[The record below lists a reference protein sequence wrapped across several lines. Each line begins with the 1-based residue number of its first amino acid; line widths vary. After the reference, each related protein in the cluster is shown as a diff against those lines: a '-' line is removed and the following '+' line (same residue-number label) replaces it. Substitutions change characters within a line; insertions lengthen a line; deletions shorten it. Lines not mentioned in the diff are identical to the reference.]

1 MSDRLTLR
9 NPRPPNVLWVFG
21 DQHRAHA
28 TSYRG
33 DPNVFTPNIDNLVRE
48 GMRFDGAVAGAPW
61 CTPFRA
67 ALLTGRYPHQT
78 GAVRTPSS
86 LPPEIPTVAHA
97 FEAAGYHTAYVG
109 KWHLDGGNF
118 PTHHVPPERRGGFRY
133 WMGYENNNNQHE
145 CYVYGTDGEAPLR
158 LPGYETD
165 ALSDLLI
172 THLRRHVGAAE
183 KDRQRDRVVRQA
195 GSGVDAAGRRAAT
208 APGNAGATGSSSST
222 PADGADRSAGAG
234 GGLTPATAG
243 PEYRPFFAVLSVQ
256 PPHGPN
262 VTPTN
267 PPYGARRI
275 HPAAIELRRNVPVA
289 AGVEQRARFD
299 LAGYYAMIENL
310 DYNIGRIRTALTEMG
325 VDRDTYVVFFSDHG
339 DMMGSHGQFGKS
351 TPWEEAIR
359 VPFIVHRAGGDYNM
373 RVGSSDAP
381 LNHVD
386 IAPTSLG
393 LCGIDAPEGMVGHD
407 YSAHCI
413 RSDAPEYRGDP
424 SPEAEPQSAYLQQI
438 PPKLHRHT
446 TSQPWRGVVTRD
458 GWKYACTR
466 GADWMLFDTA
476 NDPYEQANYVFDAAF
491 QEQKER
497 CHRLLAEWIEST
509 GDRFPLPDVALP
521 ST

>member
-9 NPRPPNVLWVFG
+9 TPRPPNVLWVFG

-33 DPNVFTPNIDNLVRE
+33 DPNVFTPNLDNLARE
-48 GMRFDGAVAGAPW
+48 GMRFDCAVAGAPW

-78 GAVRTPSS
+78 GVVRTPSP
-86 LPPEIPTVAHA
+86 LPPKIPTVAHA
-97 FEAAGYHTAYVG
+97 FEGAGYHTAYVG

-118 PTHHVPPERRGGFRY
+118 PTHYVPPERRGGFRY

-145 CYVYGTDGEAPLR
+145 CYVYGTDSEDPQR

-172 THLRRHVGAAE
+172 EHLRGHVGATDNE
-183 KDRQRDRVVRQA
+183 
-195 GSGVDAAGRRAAT
+195 S
-208 APGNAGATGSSSST
+208 
-222 PADGADRSAGAG
+222 AG

-243 PEYRPFFAVLSVQ
+243 PDYRPFFAVLSVQ

-267 PPYGARRI
+267 PGYGARRI
-275 HPAAIELRRNVPVA
+275 HPADLELRRNVPLIPDL
-289 AGVEQRARFD
+289 ERRARFD

-310 DYNIGRIRTALTEMG
+310 DYNIGRIRTALTGMG

-359 VPFIVHRAGGDYNM
+359 VPFIVHRAGGDYHM
-373 RVGSSDAP
+373 RVGNSDAP

-393 LCGIDAPEGMVGHD
+393 LCGIAAPEGMVGYD
-407 YSAHCI
+407 YSANCI
-413 RSDAPEYRGDP
+413 RPDAPEYRGP
-424 SPEAEPQSAYLQQI
+424 PQPEAEPQSAYLQQI
-438 PPKLHRHT
+438 PPKPHART

-458 GWKYACTR
+458 GWKYACTA
-466 GADWMLFDTA
+466 GSDWMLFDTA
-476 NDPYEQANYVFDAAF
+476 NDPYEQANYVFDASC
-491 QEQKER
+491 QTQKER

-521 ST
+521 

>member
-9 NPRPPNVLWVFG
+9 TPRLPNVLWVFG

-33 DPNVFTPNIDNLVRE
+33 DPNVFTPNIDNLARE

-78 GAVRTPSS
+78 GAVRTPSP

-97 FEAAGYHTAYVG
+97 FEGAGYHTAYVG

-118 PTHHVPPERRGGFRY
+118 PTHYVPPKRRGGFRY

-145 CYVYGTDGEAPLR
+145 CYVYGTDSEQPQR

-172 THLRRHVGAAE
+172 AHLRRHVGAA
-183 KDRQRDRVVRQA
+183 
-195 GSGVDAAGRRAAT
+195 
-208 APGNAGATGSSSST
+208 GNGEGA
-222 PADGADRSAGAG
+222 

-243 PEYRPFFAVLSVQ
+243 PEYTPFFAVLSVQ

-275 HPAAIELRRNVPVA
+275 HPAAIELRRNVPVTSS
-289 AGVEQRARFD
+289 VERRARFD

-359 VPFIVHRAGGDYNM
+359 VPFIVHRAGGDYHM
-373 RVGSSDAP
+373 RTGSCVAP
-381 LNHVD
+381 INHVD
-386 IAPTSLG
+386 VAPTSLG
-393 LCGIDAPEGMVGHD
+393 LCGIAAPEGMVGYD

-413 RSDAPEYRGDP
+413 RADAPEYRGNP
-424 SPEAEPQSAYLQQI
+424 QPAAEPQSAYLQQI
-438 PPKLHRHT
+438 PPKLHART

-458 GWKYACTR
+458 GWKYTCTP
-466 GADWMLFDTA
+466 GSDWMLFDTA
-476 NDPYEQANYVFDAAF
+476 NDPYEQANYVFDAAC

-497 CHRLLAEWIEST
+497 CHRLLSDWITST
-509 GDRFPLPDVALP
+509 GDRFPLPDVSLP
-521 ST
+521 PT

>member
-9 NPRPPNVLWVFG
+9 TPRPPNVLWVFG

-33 DPNVFTPNIDNLVRE
+33 DRNVFTPNIDNLARE
-48 GMRFDGAVAGAPW
+48 GMRFDAAVAGAPW
-61 CTPFRA
+61 CTPFRG

-78 GAVRTPSS
+78 GVTRTPSP
-86 LPPEIPTVAHA
+86 LPPDIPTVAHA
-97 FEAAGYHTAYVG
+97 FDAAGYHTAYVG
-109 KWHLDGGNF
+109 KWHLDGNNW

-145 CYVYGTDGEAPLR
+145 CYVHGTDAEAPQR

-172 THLRRHVGAAE
+172 EHLRRHVGAAGTSPE
-183 KDRQRDRVVRQA
+183 
-195 GSGVDAAGRRAAT
+195 AAGRSTGTAGNRIAA
-208 APGNAGATGSSSST
+208 
-222 PADGADRSAGAG
+222 PARSAGETGCSSSASAG
-234 GGLTPATAG
+234 GVARGAGAIEGLTPATSG
-243 PEYRPFFAVLSVQ
+243 PEYQPFFAVLSVQ

-267 PPYGARRI
+267 PASGARRI
-275 HPAAIELRRNVPVA
+275 HPADLELRRNVPLTP
-289 AGVEQRARFD
+289 GVEQRARFD

-310 DYNIGRIRTALTEMG
+310 DYNIGRIRTALTGMG

-373 RVGSSDAP
+373 RVGGSGAP

-393 LCGIDAPEGMVGHD
+393 LCGIDAPEGMAGYD

-413 RSDAPEYRGDP
+413 RPDAPEYRGDP
-424 SPEAEPQSAYLQQI
+424 RPETEPRSAYLQQI

-458 GWKYACTR
+458 GWKYACTP
-466 GADWMLFDTA
+466 GSEWMLFDTA
-476 NDPYEQANYVFDAAF
+476 TDPCEQANYVFDAAF

-497 CHRLLAEWIEST
+497 CHGLLADWIAST

-521 ST
+521 S

>member
-9 NPRPPNVLWVFG
+9 TPRAPNVLWIFG

-33 DPNVFTPNIDNLVRE
+33 DRNVFTPNIDNLARE
-48 GMRFDGAVAGAPW
+48 GMRFDAAVAGAPW

-78 GAVRTPSS
+78 GAVRTPSP

-118 PTHHVPPERRGGFRY
+118 PIHHVPPERRGGFGY

-145 CYVYGTDGEAPLR
+145 CYVYGTDAEEPQR
-158 LPGYETD
+158 LSGYETD

-172 THLRRHVGAAE
+172 AHLRRHVGATEASTE
-183 KDRQRDRVVRQA
+183 VAGRSAHQA
-195 GSGVDAAGRRAAT
+195 GNRTSAPARGAAASGGSASAPAGGAVL
-208 APGNAGATGSSSST
+208 GAGAV
-222 PADGADRSAGAG
+222 R
-234 GGLTPATAG
+234 GLTPATAG

-267 PPYGARRI
+267 PGYGARRI
-275 HPAAIELRRNVPVA
+275 HPTDLELRRNVPLIPDL
-289 AGVEQRARFD
+289 ERRARFD

-310 DYNIGRIRTALTEMG
+310 DYNIGRIRTALTGMG

-373 RVGSSDAP
+373 RTGSSDAP
-381 LNHVD
+381 INHVD

-393 LCGIDAPEGMVGHD
+393 LCGITAPEGMVGYD
-407 YSAHCI
+407 YSANCI
-413 RSDAPEYRGDP
+413 RPDAPEYRGP
-424 SPEAEPQSAYLQQI
+424 LQPEVEPQSAYLQQI
-438 PPKLHRHT
+438 PPKPHART

-458 GWKYACTR
+458 GWKYACTA
-466 GADWMLFDTA
+466 GSDWMLFDTA
-476 NDPYEQANYVFDAAF
+476 NDPYEQANYVFDASC
-491 QEQKER
+491 QTQKER

-521 ST
+521 A